1 MEPGAGAPS
10 GAGPPR
16 AFQSSARGAIGRGLL
31 RRFIKVVL
39 LFALR
44 VFFRRVEVVGRS
56 RVPREGAC
64 LFVLNHPNALVD
76 PAFLLCYAPRR
87 VSFLAK
93 SPLFRTP
100 VIGFLIRQLDSIPV
114 YRKQDESGDT
124 AALNRKTF
132 ERAASLLRRGGTIAI
147 CPEGA
152 SHNEPFLLPLK
163 SGAARIALGAVS
175 VGRGAMGRWGDGETG
190 RQGEGET
197 VETAGGARLGPSPRP
212 PVPPSPLLD
221 LKIVPAGLYYTAKTT
236 FRSGA
241 LLYFGEPI
249 AVEPVEPDT
258 DGEPPREAVRALSER
273 IAEGMGALTL
283 NADRHEALQMVARAE
298 RIFSSAE
305 DEDEEGA
312 SLERELRRRRRFI
325 EAYAFHRQHSPARLE
340 ELEGRITAY
349 EEELRQAGLE
359 DSRQLS
365 PATVSEYARVWK
377 LAARVLI
384 FLLLLPAALA
394 GAALHYPAYKLAG
407 VLATRFAR
415 EYDDVLST
423 FKIAAALLL
432 FPLTWGVLA
441 FVLYGVAGWWG
452 VLAALLGAPLAG
464 FVALRTREE
473 FGRFVAGTRA
483 ALFFVRERSFF
494 RQLLEE
500 RRRIRRELL
509 ALGDEYERAVAAG
522 EV

>member
-1 MEPGAGAPS
+1 
-10 GAGPPR
+10 
-16 AFQSSARGAIGRGLL
+16 LL
-31 RRFIKVVL
+31 RRAIKVVL

-44 VFFRRVEVVGRS
+44 VFFRRVEVVGRE

-76 PAFLLCYAPRR
+76 PALLLCYAPRR

-100 VIGFLIRQLDSIPV
+100 VIGFFVRALDSIPV
-114 YRKQDESGDT
+114 YRKQDEGGDT
-124 AALNRKTF
+124 SSRNRETF
-132 ERAASLLRRGGTIAI
+132 ERAAALLRRGGTIAI

-152 SHNEPFLLPLK
+152 SHSEPYLLPLK

-175 VGRGAMGRWGDGETG
+175 VKDGGGSVKAGGGGRE
-190 RQGEGET
+190 
-197 VETAGGARLGPSPRP
+197 AGGARSETEAEAAGLSPRAHGLP
-212 PVPPSPLLD
+212 LD
-221 LKIVPAGLYYTAKTT
+221 LKIVPAGLYYTAKAT

-249 AVEPVEPDT
+249 HVEPVEPAP
-258 DGEPPREAVRALSER
+258 DGEPPRDAVRALSER
-273 IAEGMGALTL
+273 VAEAMRSLTL

-298 RIFSSAE
+298 RIFSAGDE
-305 DEDEEGA
+305 DEDERP
-312 SLERELRRRRRFI
+312 SLERELRRRRLFV
-325 EAYAFHRQHSPARLE
+325 EAYAFHRRHSPARLE
-340 ELEGRITAY
+340 VLEGRITAY

-359 DSRQLS
+359 DPRQLS
-365 PATVSEYARVWK
+365 PSTVADYARVRK
-377 LAARVLI
+377 LFARVAV
-384 FLLLLPAALA
+384 FLLLLPFALA

-407 VLATRFAR
+407 ILATRFAR
-415 EYDDVLST
+415 QYDDVLST

-441 FVLYGVAGWWG
+441 FFVYRWAGWRG
-452 VLAALLGAPLAG
+452 VLAALALAPLAG
-464 FVALRTREE
+464 LVALRTREE
-473 FGRFVAGTRA
+473 LGRFVAGSRA

-500 RRRIRRELL
+500 RRRIRREIL
-509 ALGDEYERAVAAG
+509 ALGDEYERANAAAAAADAG
-522 EV
+522 ARP

>member
-1 MEPGAGAPS
+1 M
-10 GAGPPR
+10 
-16 AFQSSARGAIGRGLL
+16 L
-31 RRFIKVVL
+31 RRVIKVVL

-44 VFFRRVEVVGRS
+44 VFFRRIEVVGRS

-93 SPLFRTP
+93 SPLFRMP
-100 VIGFLIRQLDSIPV
+100 VVGFLLRALDSIPV
-114 YRKQDESGDT
+114 YRRQDETGDT

-132 ERAASLLRRGGTIAI
+132 ERAADLLRRGGTIAI

-152 SHNEPFLLPLK
+152 SHSEPYLLPLK

-175 VGRGAMGRWGDGETG
+175 VGERGKVK
-190 RQGEGET
+190 GEGDEN
-197 VETAGGARLGPSPRP
+197 L
-212 PVPPSPLLD
+212 SPLPLPLSPID
-221 LKIVPAGLYYTAKTT
+221 LKIVPAVLYYTAKTT

-249 AVEPVEPDT
+249 PVEPAGLGPE
-258 DGEPPREAVRALSER
+258 GEPPREAVRALSDR
-273 IAEGMGALTL
+273 VAEAMRSQTL
-283 NADRHEALQMVARAE
+283 NADRHEALAMVARAE
-298 RIFSSAE
+298 RIFSAADK
-305 DEDEEGA
+305 DEDEEE
-312 SLERELRRRRRFI
+312 SLERELRRRRRFV
-325 EAYAFHRQHSPARLE
+325 EAYAYHRRHSSERVEALERRLS
-340 ELEGRITAY
+340 AY
-349 EEELRQAGLE
+349 EEELRQAGFE
-359 DSRQLS
+359 DPRQLS
-365 PATVSEYARVWK
+365 PSTVADYARVRK
-377 LAARVLI
+377 LLARVLV
-384 FLLLLPAALA
+384 FLLLLPLALA
-394 GAALHYPAYKLAG
+394 GAALHYPAYTLAG
-407 VLATRFAR
+407 ALATRFAR

-441 FVLYGVAGWWG
+441 FVLYAFLGWWG
-452 VLAALLGAPLAG
+452 VLAAFALGPPAG
-464 FVALRTREE
+464 YVALRTREE
-473 FGRFVAGTRA
+473 LDRFVAGTRA

-509 ALGDEYERAVAAG
+509 DLGDEYERAVG
-522 EV
+522 GGQ

>member
-1 MEPGAGAPS
+1 MEPGAGAPNGWATRPGLS
-10 GAGPPR
+10 HLQRGGAV
-16 AFQSSARGAIGRGLL
+16 GRDLL

-44 VFFRRVEVVGRS
+44 VFFRRIEVVGRS

-76 PAFLLCYAPRR
+76 PVFLLCFAPRR
-87 VSFLAK
+87 ISFLAK

-100 VIGFLIRQLDSIPV
+100 VIGFLIRRLDSIPV

-132 ERAASLLRRGGTIAI
+132 ERAAELLRRGGTIAI

-163 SGAARIALGAVS
+163 SGAARIALGSVS
-175 VGRGAMGRWGDGETG
+175 V
-190 RQGEGET
+190 EG
-197 VETAGGARLGPSPRP
+197 GGA
-212 PVPPSPLLD
+212 LD
-221 LKIVPAGLYYTAKTT
+221 LKVVPAGLYYTAKTT
-236 FRSGA
+236 FRSSA

-249 AVEPVEPDT
+249 PVEPVEPDA

-273 IAEGMGALTL
+273 IAEGMLSLTL

-305 DEDEEGA
+305 DDDDEGP
-312 SLERELRRRRRFI
+312 SLERELRRRRRFV

-359 DSRQLS
+359 DPRQLS

-377 LAARVLI
+377 LLVRVAL

-394 GAALHYPAYKLAG
+394 GAALHYPAYTLAG
-407 VLATRFAR
+407 FLATRFAR

-441 FVLYGVAGWWG
+441 FLLYGVAGWWG
-452 VLAALLGAPLAG
+452 VVAALLGAPLAG

-483 ALFFVRERSFF
+483 TLFFIRERSFF

-500 RRRIRRELL
+500 RRRIRREIL
-509 ALGDEYERAVAAG
+509 ALGDEYDERAAAAG
-522 EV
+522 EVRG